1 MIYFEQTICM
11 NPRVYGVGYGC
22 KVYCYLVLLG
32 LSVQLLTLAYDL
44 EESQSVGGSLSAPA

>member
-1 MIYFEQTICM
+1 M